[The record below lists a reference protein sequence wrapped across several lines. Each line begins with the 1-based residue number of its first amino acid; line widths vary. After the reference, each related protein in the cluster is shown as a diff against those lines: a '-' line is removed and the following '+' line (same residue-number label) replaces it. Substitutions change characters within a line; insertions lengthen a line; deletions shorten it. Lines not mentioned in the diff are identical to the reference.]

1 MEFKVPHDYIKRAGL
16 RWFLLHPGFAK
27 DREKEKGSEKE
38 KKREKTKTKKITEK
52 KKGQERFAK
61 IFGDQIGTL
70 LPTSSGSQ
78 TPAWV
83 TYPFFSQA
91 TEASV

>member
-38 KKREKTKTKKITEK
+38 KKERKNKNEKNNREEKGAGKIRQNFW
-52 KKGQERFAK
+52 GPDWDFA
-61 IFGDQIGTL
+61 TH
-70 LPTSSGSQ
+70 
-78 TPAWV
+78 
-83 TYPFFSQA
+83 
-91 TEASV
+91 E